1 MAGEGPR
8 PAAPTADG
16 SDSDLPAQHDR
27 PQLDLEMFW
36 RDSSANAKSEI
47 ASLRRRLPYFSSP
60 PLRVQR
66 VGQLDGDLL
75 DKELLEIL
83 LAPLKEA
90 INSIQVGKDRLTRI
104 DLLQS
109 LIIELSLA

>member
-1 MAGEGPR
+1 MAGDNSR
-8 PAAPTADG
+8 PPASIVAG
-16 SDSDLPAQHDR
+16 RDSDLPAQHDR

-36 RDSSANAKSEI
+36 KDSSTTAKSDI

-75 DKELLEIL
+75 DRELLEIL

-90 INSIQVGKDRLTRI
+90 INSIQVGEEQSTRFPR
-104 DLLQS
+104 S
-109 LIIELSLA
+109 MLIRFSYS